1 MRILLATDGSDNAK
15 AAVEWL
21 ARWPP
26 PPDSLIRVVTV
37 VHRVIPV
44 AGIDYAGI
52 YASWEALEEAREAE
66 LKAAQSIVDEAAN
79 YLAEHGFQVEKMV
92 VEGDPGHELIEMA
105 KEWKADAIVAGA
117 RGLSTIE
124 ALIIGSVTG
133 KLVRHAPCSVIVVK
147 RTKP

>member
-1 MRILLATDGSDNAK
+1 MRILLATDGSENAK

-21 ARWPP
+21 TKWPP
-26 PPDSLIRVVTV
+26 PPGSVVRVVTV

-66 LKAAQSIVDEAAN
+66 LKAAQTIVDEASD
-79 YLAEHGFQVEKMV
+79 YLAERGFQVEKVV

-105 KEWKADAIVAGA
+105 KEWKADAIVVGA
-117 RGLSTIE
+117 RGLSSIE
-124 ALIIGSVTG
+124 ALIIGSVAG
-133 KLVRHAPCSVIVVK
+133 KLVRHAPCAVIVVK
-147 RTKP
+147 RPKA